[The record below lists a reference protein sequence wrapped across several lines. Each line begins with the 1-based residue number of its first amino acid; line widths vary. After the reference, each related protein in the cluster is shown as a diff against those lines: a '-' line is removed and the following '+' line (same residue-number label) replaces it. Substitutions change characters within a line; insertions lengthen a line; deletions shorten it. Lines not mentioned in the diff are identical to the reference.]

1 MEDGKQFNI
10 NIFKDHKDGIESV
23 SNKSETYI
31 LIANEQLNNTNREL
45 INELKDVQAQNETL
59 TDDNE
64 RMEVTVTNQR
74 GMLHN
79 LHGVN
84 VLEKESSQ
92 LSSELSKNCK
102 NEVSDLVKFHKNIM
116 ETFKM
121 ALVYFM
127 GFLLIQ
133 CSMGL
138 IDLVTLTTIVTSVVG
153 IGYITLRIH
162 SNEFNIE
169 SVSRKYS
176 SPRSELESQLKD
188 IQEKIETTQSSTDH
202 ISNFIDA
209 L

>member
-31 LIANEQLNNTNREL
+31 LIANEKLNNTNREL
-45 INELKDVQAQNETL
+45 INELKEVQAQNETL

-162 SNEFNIE
+162 SNEFRIE

-176 SPRSELESQLKD
+176 SPRAELESQLKD

>member
-31 LIANEQLNNTNREL
+31 LIANEKLNNTNREL

-176 SPRSELESQLKD
+176 SPRAELESQLKD